1 MFKITLADGTVVWV
15 DGSYRQEVDEVLL
28 DCGVLATEEQNLS
41 THAPQDAELF
51 DLSGTQN
58 DFKGKQRL
66 RHFALE
72 RYILALKQQLAE
84 PPVPTGLNSDFAMLH
99 EDLAYG
105 DADMLSEDQL
115 KAAAG
120 CVLSLMRIQDAL
132 NSSPKWNADTL
143 DAVAA
148 EVRAAGLPLL
158 DAEDVM
164 LNAEELEEKYSPT
177 GGGEHPLFKREDW
190 RTAVNS
196 DDTLL
201 GYWGWVVNQLNQE

>member
-1 MFKITLADGTVVWV
+1 MFEVTLADGRT
-15 DGSYRQEVDEVLL
+15 
-28 DCGVLATEEQNLS
+28 VLAAAYGPE
-41 THAPQDAELF
+41 
-51 DLSGTQN
+51 DLALILRGTGAHIDVHEKITDPN
-58 DFKGKQRL
+58 AHIFKTNEAVTMRQAL
-66 RHFALE
+66 RITALE
-72 RYILALKQQLAE
+72 ALVAKQNESKHLD
-84 PPVPTGLNSDFAMLH
+84 GLNSDFASLH
-99 EDLAYG
+99 EDLTYG

-120 CVLSLMRIQDAL
+120 CVLALMRIQDAL
-132 NSSPKWNADTL
+132 NRAPAWDADTL

-148 EVRAAGLPLL
+148 QVRAAGLPLL
-158 DAEDVM
+158 DAEDAM
-164 LNAEELEEKYSPT
+164 LNADGLKEKYSPT

>member
-1 MFKITLADGTVVWV
+1 MFEVTLADGRTALADTDNPEDLALIL
-15 DGSYRQEVDEVLL
+15 DGTKALFSVNVRNPNAPAFKVKEAV
-28 DCGVLATEEQNLS
+28 AMR
-41 THAPQDAELF
+41 HA
-51 DLSGTQN
+51 
-58 DFKGKQRL
+58 L
-66 RHFALE
+66 R
-72 RYILALKQQLAE
+72 ILALEGLVAE
-84 PPVPTGLNSDFAMLH
+84 QGKLPEGLNSDFAKLH
-99 EDLAYG
+99 EALAYG
-105 DADMLSEDQL
+105 DADMLSAAEL

-120 CVLSLMRIQDAL
+120 CVLALMRIQNAL

-158 DAEDVM
+158 DAEDAM
-164 LNAEELEEKYSPT
+164 LSAEELEDKYSPA

>member
-1 MFKITLADGTVVWV
+1 MFEVTMADSRTALADTDNPEDLALILEGTKAFFSANIRNPNAPAFKVKEAVAM
-15 DGSYRQEVDEVLL
+15 RQ
-28 DCGVLATEEQNLS
+28 A
-41 THAPQDAELF
+41 
-51 DLSGTQN
+51 
-58 DFKGKQRL
+58 L
-66 RHFALE
+66 RIVALE
-72 RYILALKQQLAE
+72 SLVAE
-84 PPVPTGLNSDFAMLH
+84 QGKLPEGLNSDFAMLH

-105 DADMLSEDQL
+105 DADMLSEAEL

-120 CVLSLMRIQDAL
+120 CVLALMRIQNAL
-132 NSSPKWNADTL
+132 NSSPKWSADTL

-158 DAEDVM
+158 DADDAM
-164 LNAEELEEKYSPT
+164 LNAEGLEEKYSPT

>member
-1 MFKITLADGTVVWV
+1 MFEVTMADRRTALADTDNPEDLALILEGTKAFFSANIRNPNAPAFKVKEAVAM
-15 DGSYRQEVDEVLL
+15 RQ
-28 DCGVLATEEQNLS
+28 A
-41 THAPQDAELF
+41 
-51 DLSGTQN
+51 
-58 DFKGKQRL
+58 L
-66 RHFALE
+66 RIVALE
-72 RYILALKQQLAE
+72 ALVAE
-84 PPVPTGLNSDFAMLH
+84 QGKLPEGLNSDFAMLH

-105 DADMLSEDQL
+105 DADMLSGAEL

-120 CVLSLMRIQDAL
+120 CVLALMRIQNAL

-158 DAEDVM
+158 DADDVM
-164 LNAEELEEKYSPT
+164 LNAEGLEEKYSPT